1 MKNKKL
7 FLFSIFFILMI
18 SLGAVS
24 ASEDI
29 MQDNDFDL
37 NAIEQNQDDGNID
50 LLYEEG
56 DTQDDTNPEGDG
68 DTNNPDDPNIQPSE
82 PANSSNDQQ
91 TFSDIQNLIDNA
103 EAGSTIKLNGTYI
116 GDSKEIIINKSIYL
130 FVYFPCLFIN
140 VAFII
145 VVKSNI

>member
-7 FLFSIFFILMI
+7 FFFSIFFILMI

-29 MQDNDFDL
+29 MQDNDFNL

-56 DTQDDTNPEGDG
+56 DTQDDTNPEDDG
-68 DTNNPDDPNIQPSE
+68 DTNNPDDPNIQASE

-91 TFSDIQNLIDNA
+91 TQ
-103 EAGSTIKLNGTYI
+103 
-116 GDSKEIIINKSIYL
+116 IYRT
-130 FVYFPCLFIN
+130 
-140 VAFII
+140 
-145 VVKSNI
+145 